1 MRVIIDGD
9 TIAVATAATTEEA
22 DNPYIACSRAQVM
35 IEGIL
40 DACNAT
46 EYEVWL
52 SGKNN
57 FRYDVYPEY
66 KANRRGTTRPRWEQ
80 AVKLYLSESFGAL
93 WSEKGEADDVCGI
106 RCTSLGADSC
116 ILAHIDKDLNQI
128 AGWHYNWPI
137 WRNRDEV
144 RAANKY
150 YIPPDQA
157 DYFFWYQLLT
167 GDPTD
172 NIKGAAGIG
181 KVKATDI
188 LNGLTTNEEMYE
200 AVKPYFSCDE
210 ELEMNAS
217 CVYIWRKENDNW
229 KKSLLP
235 QLLDSQTDGLLDDY
249 KDLS

>member
-22 DNPYIACSRAQVM
+22 DNPYIACARAQTM
-35 IEGIL
+35 IEGIC
-40 DACNAT
+40 DACEAT
-46 EYEVWL
+46 DLEIWL

-57 FRYDVYPEY
+57 FRYTVYPEY
-66 KANRRGTTRPRWEQ
+66 KANRIGAKRPRWERD
-80 AVKLYLSESFGAL
+80 VKDFMVHEFNAN
-93 WSEKGEADDVCGI
+93 WSTGEADDQCGVRLI
-106 RCTSLGADSC
+106 ECPNA
-116 ILAHIDKDLNQI
+116 ILAHIDKDLDQI
-128 AGWHYNWPI
+128 TGWHYSWPI
-137 WRNRDEV
+137 V
-144 RAANKY
+144 RKGEIVRPANKY

-181 KVKATDI
+181 KVKATEI

-210 ELEMNAS
+210 ELDMNAS

-229 KKSLLP
+229 KKSLL
-235 QLLDSQTDGLLDDY
+235 DSQTGGQLEDY